1 MTYPAEWMAST
12 DPSDESGT
20 ATFMVE
26 GVKYTLGL
34 ENFAAFGKVAAMLDA
49 SFKQGKVFASGAIRS
64 HIERSFDEAE
74 RAHDLA

>member
-1 MTYPAEWMAST
+1 MTYPREWKAST

-34 ENFAAFGKVAAMLDA
+34 ENFKAFLSISAMLDA
-49 SFKQGKVFASGAIRS
+49 SFKQGKVFAAGAVRS
-64 HIERSFDEAE
+64 HIEKALHNAE
-74 RAHDLA
+74 IAHDLS